1 MGNLM
6 HFNCMPRLTGVAS
19 SHPGPCP
26 HCCPHPLPHAQT
38 CPITVP
44 ILGSGITSTATTS
57 ASRGRRWPRA
67 GRGAV
72 GSSSHPSGA
81 GGLGEGEAPG
91 AAAACG
97 WAGAG
102 GLGRRRVPSSRS
114 ILRSFTIKN
123 KAGRISK
130 PNTGLARL
138 QREVDDLLCAT
149 HALKI
154 IINRVKNEK

>member
-1 MGNLM
+1 MGNLV
-6 HFNCMPRLTGVAS
+6 HFNCVPRFTGEAS
-19 SHPGPCP
+19 SHPHD
-26 HCCPHPLPHAQT
+26 HCCPHPLPHAQA
-38 CPITVP
+38 VP
-44 ILGSGITSTATTS
+44 ILCPGITRHGHHLWKLWQKLAQ
-57 ASRGRRWPRA
+57 GW
-67 GRGAV
+67 GGAV
-72 GSSSHPSGA
+72 GSSWHQPGA
-81 GGLGEGEAPG
+81 GGRREREAPG
-91 AAAACG
+91 AAGECG
-97 WAGAG
+97 WAGAR
-102 GLGRRRVPSSRS
+102 LGRRRVPSSRS